1 MSVVFQYLRYAI
13 CKREKGWMG
22 GGGVK
27 REKNG
32 PKCQKFLSVAPYIS
46 GTIYH
51 MIFIYG
57 THVCIKG

>member
-1 MSVVFQYLRYAI
+1 MQFV
-13 CKREKGWMG
+13 KGKKDG
-22 GGGVK
+22 GGK

-32 PKCQKFLSVAPYIS
+32 PKCQKFLCVAPYIS

>member
-13 CKREKGWMG
+13 CKRGKGWG
-22 GGGVK
+22 GK

-32 PKCQKFLSVAPYIS
+32 PKCQKFLCVAPYIS

>member
-1 MSVVFQYLRYAI
+1 MAQND
-13 CKREKGWMG
+13 K
-22 GGGVK
+22 
-27 REKNG
+27 
-32 PKCQKFLSVAPYIS
+32 KFSVAPDIS